1 MAACKKEK
9 NYGSISRTTKNFA
22 LFLAME
28 EGGAFLAVHT
38 RYSTAQVHQC
48 KITAGAGTFW
58 TLELTVLAINFSAHD
73 SF

>member
-1 MAACKKEK
+1 LAACKKEK

-38 RYSTAQVHQC
+38 RYSTAQVQQC